1 MKTIGLIGG
10 LTWESTVE
18 YYRII
23 NELVS
28 RRLGG
33 THSAKIIM
41 WSFDFHEFDDHMKTG
56 EWASIGEKVA
66 DAAKIVEKAGA
77 DLFLICSNT
86 IHKVAEAAAGT
97 VAIPLLHIADTTA
110 VSIREK
116 GFQTVGLM
124 GTKFTMEEDFYKAL
138 LKEKH
143 GIETLIPDEEDR
155 RFINHVIDEELT
167 FGEIRSESR
176 ERFLEIIEKLSERG
190 AQGVVL
196 GCTEIP
202 LLVQQEYTEI
212 PVFDTMKLHCMAAV
226 EAALEEE
233 ES

>member
-33 THSAKIIM
+33 THSARILM
-41 WSFDFHEFDDHMKTG
+41 LSFDFQEFDEHMKTG
-56 EWASIGEKVA
+56 EWASIGEKVS

-110 VSIREK
+110 VSIRERNSQWK
-116 GFQTVGLM
+116 KISTRLSSRKN
-124 GTKFTMEEDFYKAL
+124 T
-138 LKEKH
+138 
-143 GIETLIPDEEDR
+143 
-155 RFINHVIDEELT
+155 
-167 FGEIRSESR
+167 ESR
-176 ERFLEIIEKLSERG
+176 PSFPMKRTGGLS
-190 AQGVVL
+190 
-196 GCTEIP
+196 T
-202 LLVQQEYTEI
+202 TSS
-212 PVFDTMKLHCMAAV
+212 MK
-226 EAALEEE
+226 
-233 ES
+233 S

>member
-28 RRLGG
+28 RKLRG
-33 THSAKIIM
+33 THSAKIIL
-41 WSFDFHEFDDHMKTG
+41 WSFDFQEFDHHMNTG
-56 EWASIGEKVA
+56 EWASIGEKVS
-66 DAAKIVEKAGA
+66 DAADILERAGA
-77 DLFLICSNT
+77 ELLLICSNT

-110 VSIREK
+110 MSIREK
-116 GFQTVGLM
+116 GFQTVGLL

-138 LKEKH
+138 LKEKY

-176 ERFLEIIEKLSERG
+176 ERFLGIIEKLSERG
-190 AQGVVL
+190 ARGVVL

-202 LLVQQEYTEI
+202 LLVQQKHTEVPI
-212 PVFDTMKLHCMAAV
+212 FDTMKLHCMAAV

-233 ES
+233 S

>member
-10 LTWESTVE
+10 LTWESTLE

-28 RRLGG
+28 RKLGG
-33 THSAKIIM
+33 THSAKMIL
-41 WSFDFHEFDDHMKTG
+41 WSFDFQEFDRHMNTG
-56 EWASIGEKVA
+56 EWASIGEKVS
-66 DAAKIVEKAGA
+66 DAADILERAGA
-77 DLFLICSNT
+77 QLLLICSNT
-86 IHKVAEAAAGT
+86 IHKVAEAADGT
-97 VAIPLLHIADTTA
+97 VGIPLLHIVDTTA
-110 VSIREK
+110 AAIREK
-116 GFQTVGLM
+116 GFHTVGLL

-143 GIETLIPDEEDR
+143 GIETIIPDEEDR
-155 RFINHVIDEELT
+155 RFINLVIDEELT

-176 ERFLEIIEKLSERG
+176 ERLLGIIEKLSERG

-202 LLVQQEYTEI
+202 LLVQQKHTEVPI
-212 PVFDTMKLHCMAAV
+212 FDTMKLHCMAAV
-226 EAALEEE
+226 DAALEEDV
-233 ES
+233 S